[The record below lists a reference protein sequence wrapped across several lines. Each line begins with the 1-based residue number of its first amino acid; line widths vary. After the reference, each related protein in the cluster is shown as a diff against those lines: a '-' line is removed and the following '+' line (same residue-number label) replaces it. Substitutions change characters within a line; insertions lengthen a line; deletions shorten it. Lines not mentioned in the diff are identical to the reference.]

1 MGGFIGYT
9 QTPHTLTDCAV
20 NGNIVDGKYAGA
32 YYGTYNM
39 FDDTPPCKFNNCAV
53 DGEALTIKN
62 FCGRN
67 CENKNI
73 IVDDQEQTVTQN
85 P

>member
-1 MGGFIGYT
+1 MGGFLGYT
-9 QTPHTLTDCAV
+9 ETPHTLTNCAV
-20 NGNIVDGKYAGA
+20 NGNTVTGVYAGA

-39 FDDTPPCKFNNCAV
+39 FANKPCTFNKCTV
-53 DGEALTIKN
+53 DGEALTINN

-67 CENKNI
+67 NDNKSI
-73 IVDDQEQTVTQN
+73 IVNDEKQTVTQN